1 MVSEGTIEP
10 GTRVGSMELRFLRDY
25 RKDEVI
31 FEEGSRGREMY
42 VVHTGEVRVSRK
54 DSAGKEAVLG
64 VLLPGEIFGE
74 MALLDQKPRS
84 ATAVATKDDTRLVA
98 LDRTRFTYLLRHE
111 PEFAFIVMET
121 LCRRI
126 REKNAQY
133 AELLEEP

>member
-1 MVSEGTIEP
+1 MVLGEAVESHQ
-10 GTRVGSMELRFLRDY
+10 RVGSMELRFIKDY
-25 RKDEVI
+25 RQGEVV
-31 FEEGSRGREMY
+31 FDEGSRGREMY
-42 VVHTGEVRVSRK
+42 VVHTGEVRIVKK
-54 DSAGKEAVLG
+54 DSSGKEAVLS
-64 VLLPGEIFGE
+64 VLGPGEIFGE

-84 ATAVATKDDTRLVA
+84 ATAIAVKDGTRLVA